1 MARRFQEITE
11 VYRQEI
17 AALARADR
25 WTAFLRSACRN
36 YKLPFEEQVLV
47 HAQRPDATAVL
58 EIERWNRQ
66 FGRWVNKGATG
77 IAVFDRDYPGR
88 TRLKYYFD
96 ISDTHESRLSRPVPL
111 WQVPTEQEPDVIE
124 ALENRFGALDDK
136 GTLEEAIVSAME
148 NAAADNMTDY
158 LDDLQ
163 NCRDNSLLEELD
175 ENNRLVVFRLLK
187 KEVATEAFAY
197 MSDEARD
204 DLVNAFSD
212 VELVS
217 AIEEMS
223 LDDAA
228 DLLEDMPAGV
238 VKRVLE
244 KSSRETRESLNKLL
258 NYPESSAG
266 SLMTPEYVRLRM
278 DMTVEQAFAAIRKQG
293 ENAETVYTCYVV
305 ESNRLQGVVSAR
317 NLLLADPKTPITEI
331 MEDNLVTVKVTDDQ
345 EFVAREM
352 QRYDFTAMPVLDN
365 EGMFVGIITIDDAI
379 DVLTDESTEDM
390 QKMAAILPDDDA
402 TTYFGTSV
410 WTHAKQR
417 IPWLLILML
426 SATFTGMVTT
436 HYEEAFVS
444 LPLLVSFMPMLMDTA
459 GNCGNQISTLMVR
472 GLALGEVEPSDFVRV
487 LGKELRVSA
496 IVGAVLGVVNG
507 LRIYLM
513 YTFLFPG
520 QYANVMGYAIVVSVS
535 LFFSV
540 ILAKLVGGMLPLAAK
555 KLGADPAIMA
565 TPFITTIVD
574 ACSLILYFQIAQLVF
589 RNMM

>member
-1 MARRFQEITE
+1 MEMEDKKIDTAAEQALPVQELPADIPAEVRQKLAEDLNEEATE
-11 VYRQEI
+11 DLKQDMREAEKEEANDEEVKANPEMLTKSRLLKLLIKKQYVK
-17 AALARADR
+17 
-25 WTAFLRSACRN
+25 LREVTE
-36 YKLPFEEQVLV
+36 EEQ
-47 HAQRPDATAVL
+47 P
-58 EIERWNRQ
+58 
-66 FGRWVNKGATG
+66 
-77 IAVFDRDYPGR
+77 
-88 TRLKYYFD
+88 
-96 ISDTHESRLSRPVPL
+96 
-111 WQVPTEQEPDVIE
+111 
-124 ALENRFGALDDK
+124 
-136 GTLEEAIVSAME
+136 
-148 NAAADNMTDY
+148 AD
-158 LDDLQ
+158 LAE
-163 NCRDNSLLEELD
+163 LLEELD

-244 KSSRETRESLNKLL
+244 KSSKQTRESLNKLL

-266 SLMTPEYVRLRM
+266 SLMTPEYVRLRK
-278 DMTVEQAFAAIRKQG
+278 DMTVGQAFDAIRKQG

-305 ESNRLQGVVSAR
+305 ERNRLMGVVSAR
-317 NLLLADPKTPITEI
+317 SLLLSDLNTPIADI
-331 MEDNLVTVKVTDDQ
+331 MDDNVVTVKVTDDQ
-345 EFVAREM
+345 EYVAREM

-426 SATFTGMVTT
+426 SATFTGMILN
-436 HYEEAFVS
+436 HYESA
-444 LPLLVSFMPMLMDTA
+444 LAACLVLNSYIPMLSGTG
-459 GNCGNQISTLMVR
+459 GNSGTQASVAVIR
-472 GLALGEVEPSDFVRV
+472 ALSLDEVDFSDILKV
-487 LGKELRVSA
+487 LWKELRVSLLCGSCLA
-496 IVGAVLGVVNG
+496 AANFVKMQLVDRLLLGNAAVTPVVCLVVCLTIMFVVVFAKCVGC
-507 LRIYLM
+507 
-513 YTFLFPG
+513 
-520 QYANVMGYAIVVSVS
+520 S
-535 LFFSV
+535 
-540 ILAKLVGGMLPLAAK
+540 LPLLAEK
-555 KLGADPAIMA
+555 IGLDPAVMA
-565 TPFITTIVD
+565 SPFITTIVD
-574 ACSLILYFQIAQLVF
+574 ALSLLIYFTIATHILGL
-589 RNMM
+589 